1 MYWFSSGVALLAAL
15 GIIGI
20 GVMYLL
26 QPRVMTHNFG
36 LPLPEEGRN
45 TTWWLRLKG
54 SRDIVSGLVVLAL
67 MAWGTPYL
75 LGVVLLIEAITPA
88 GDMSLILA
96 AKGSTKT
103 AFGVHGLTA
112 ALMILAAIP
121 LLTGV
126 A

>member
-1 MYWFSSGVALLAAL
+1 MYWFSFGVALLAAI

-20 GVMYLL
+20 GIVYLL

-45 TTWWLRLKG
+45 IVWWLRLKG
-54 SRDIVSGLVVLAL
+54 SRDIVSGLVVLVL
-67 MAWGTPYL
+67 MVWGSSYL
-75 LGVVLLIEAITPA
+75 LGIILLVEAIIPI

-103 AFGVHGLTA
+103 AFGVHGFTA
-112 ALMILAAIP
+112 VLMILAAIP
-121 LLTGV
+121 LLVGV
-126 A
+126 G

>member
-1 MYWFSSGVALLAAL
+1 MHWISFGVALLAAV

-20 GVMYLL
+20 GLMYLL
-26 QPRVMTHNFG
+26 QPRMMTPNFG

-45 TTWWLRLKG
+45 IDWWLRLKG
-54 SRDIVSGLVVLAL
+54 SRDIASGLVVLAL
-67 MAWGTPYL
+67 VGWGTPFL
-75 LGVVLLIEAITPA
+75 LGVILLIEALIPT

-96 AKGSTKT
+96 ARGSTKT
-103 AFGVHGLTA
+103 AVGVHGLTA

-121 LLTGV
+121 LLMGV

>member
-1 MYWFSSGVALLAAL
+1 MHWFSFGVALLAAI

-45 TTWWLRLKG
+45 IVWWLRLKG
-54 SRDIVSGLVVLAL
+54 SRDIVSGLVVLVL
-67 MAWGTPYL
+67 MVWGSSYL
-75 LGVVLLIEAITPA
+75 LGIILLIEAIIPA

-103 AFGVHGLTA
+103 ALGVHGLTA

-121 LLTGV
+121 LLVGV

>member
-1 MYWFSSGVALLAAL
+1 MHWFSFGVALLAAI

-45 TTWWLRLKG
+45 IVWWLRLKG
-54 SRDIVSGLVVLAL
+54 SRDIVSGLVVLVL
-67 MAWGTPYL
+67 MVWGSSYL
-75 LGVVLLIEAITPA
+75 LGIILLIEAIIPA

-96 AKGSTKT
+96 AKGSTKI

-121 LLTGV
+121 LLVGV

>member
-1 MYWFSSGVALLAAL
+1 MHWFSFGVALLAAI

-26 QPRVMTHNFG
+26 RPRAMTPNFG

-45 TTWWLRLKG
+45 IVWWLRLKG
-54 SRDIVSGLVVLAL
+54 SRDIASGLVVLAL
-67 MAWGTPYL
+67 MVWGSSYL
-75 LGVVLLIEAITPA
+75 LGIILLIEAIIPA

-96 AKGSTKT
+96 AKGSTRT

-121 LLTGV
+121 LLTGM

>member
-1 MYWFSSGVALLAAL
+1 MHRFSFGVALLAAI

-26 QPRVMTHNFG
+26 RPWAMTHGFG
-36 LPLPEEGRN
+36 LPVPEEGRN
-45 TTWWLRLKG
+45 IAWWLRLKG

-67 MAWGTPYL
+67 VVWGSSHL
-75 LGVVLLIEAITPA
+75 LGIVLMIEALIPT

-96 AKGSTKT
+96 ARGSTRT
-103 AFGVHGLTA
+103 AFFVHGLTA

-121 LLTGV
+121 LLIG
-126 A
+126 AA